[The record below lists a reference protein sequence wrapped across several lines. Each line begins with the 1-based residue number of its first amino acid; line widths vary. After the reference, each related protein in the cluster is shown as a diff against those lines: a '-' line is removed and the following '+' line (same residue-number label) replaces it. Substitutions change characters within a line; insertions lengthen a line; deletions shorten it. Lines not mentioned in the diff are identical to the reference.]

1 MPDGPVAVE
10 FDDVR
15 FAYPSADKVSLASLE
30 EVATLDT
37 RGGAEVLHGVS
48 FRVEP
53 GQLVALV
60 GTSGSGK
67 STIASLVPRL
77 YDVDA
82 RRGAAG
88 RRRRARPVVRLDPRD
103 ARAW

>member
-37 RGGAEVLHGVS
+37 RGGVEVLHGVS
-48 FRVEP
+48 FRAEP
-53 GQLVALV
+53 GQTGRAGRLV
-60 GTSGSGK
+60 GRREVDHRRAACRGCTTSTPAPSGSAA
-67 STIASLVPRL
+67 STCAT
-77 YDVDA
+77 
-82 RRGAAG
+82 
-88 RRRRARPVVRLDPRD
+88 
-103 ARAW
+103 